1 MSSKYNKY
9 LEGVNPQPNEF
20 KVDTLPDNKDFLKDI
35 DDTLNLVSKIDDLDI
50 SKLNKL
56 NSLSKEIKTQNKRLK
71 KKYKNLDTKE

>member
-1 MSSKYNKY
+1 MSKSNNKI
-9 LEGVNPQPNEF
+9 G
-20 KVDTLPDNKDFLKDI
+20 DFLKDI

>member
-1 MSSKYNKY
+1 MSKSNNKI
-9 LEGVNPQPNEF
+9 E
-20 KVDTLPDNKDFLKDI
+20 DFLKDI

-50 SKLNKL
+50 LKLNKL

>member
-1 MSSKYNKY
+1 MSKSNNKI
-9 LEGVNPQPNEF
+9 E
-20 KVDTLPDNKDFLKDI
+20 DFLKDI

>member
-1 MSSKYNKY
+1 MSKSNNKI
-9 LEGVNPQPNEF
+9 E
-20 KVDTLPDNKDFLKDI
+20 DFLKDI

-71 KKYKNLDTKE
+71 KKY